1 MSLSGNPRVTPLGE
15 EVFPLIG
22 LEVTIHSPASEW
34 TVWVLAVR
42 VPTDAPVTAKATIT
56 NAMSL
61 VDFSMPMLQMLMKY
75 HSTERVKQLV

>member
-1 MSLSGNPRVTPLGE
+1 MGE

-42 VPTDAPVTAKATIT
+42 VPTDAHRLNFVAYVLRYDCAVDCILTKIDANGQISRGEPVSAEVA
-56 NAMSL
+56 
-61 VDFSMPMLQMLMKY
+61 
-75 HSTERVKQLV
+75 RVNMRCD